1 MKNSEHSEL
10 QLLLDKMTE
19 VSVKKG
25 DLIIEQ
31 FSLGDTFYY
40 IKSGS
45 VRVWKYLDPSKE
57 EVLDI
62 GDLGAGE
69 YFGEIALIDSAPRTV
84 NITAQEDSLLFVL
97 TRTSFYE
104 LIETNPKTTLTI
116 LKILTARIRNSEQR
130 ENTVL
135 IEKNKHLITKNKQL
149 GDALKELKKNE
160 EIRLGLMEELKKQN
174 ETLEEMVKERT
185 AKLMN
190 SLKIIQEDLETA
202 KTIQRNILP
211 LGIRKIAQLD
221 FSSAFEPMSEVGGD
235 VFDVVRIGDSKIRLF
250 LADAIGHGVQAALI
264 TMAIKAEFDHL
275 KFEAHTPA
283 DVLYS
288 LNQIFIDR
296 YGKKSNQFTAVIV
309 DAELSKNEI
318 VYACAGHNDPY
329 IISKNNI
336 IPLTESGVML
346 GLEKDVEYLNYSL
359 PFQFGDSLFMISDG
373 YLEQENDSGEFL
385 GEQNLLEI
393 FRASMNQNLNLS
405 QTVDYLMER
414 FHTFRGKEPMM
425 DDVTILGIGTR
436 VES

>member
-1 MKNSEHSEL
+1 MSS
-10 QLLLDKMTE
+10 
-19 VSVKKG
+19 SKK
-25 DLIIEQ
+25 I
-31 FSLGDTFYY
+31 
-40 IKSGS
+40 
-45 VRVWKYLDPSKE
+45 
-57 EVLDI
+57 
-62 GDLGAGE
+62 
-69 YFGEIALIDSAPRTV
+69 
-84 NITAQEDSLLFVL
+84 
-97 TRTSFYE
+97 
-104 LIETNPKTTLTI
+104 
-116 LKILTARIRNSEQR
+116 
-130 ENTVL
+130 
-135 IEKNKHLITKNKQL
+135 KHLITKNKQL

-275 KFEAHTPA
+275 KFEAQTPA

-425 DDVTILGIGTR
+425 DECYHIGNWN
-436 VES
+436 